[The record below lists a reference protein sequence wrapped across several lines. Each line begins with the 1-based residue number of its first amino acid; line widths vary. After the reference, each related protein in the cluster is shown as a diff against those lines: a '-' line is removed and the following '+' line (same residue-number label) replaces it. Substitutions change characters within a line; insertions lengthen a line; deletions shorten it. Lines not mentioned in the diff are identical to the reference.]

1 MWLMVC
7 NFTTMVQLH
16 NREVQLYLASM
27 SPPPPLP
34 PHARP
39 VADYEGQEVLPLPPG
54 VSRRRRDHPHG
65 PLQPQPEVF
74 VDIVSDDDE

>member
-1 MWLMVC
+1 
-7 NFTTMVQLH
+7 
-16 NREVQLYLASM
+16 
-27 SPPPPLP
+27 
-34 PHARP
+34 